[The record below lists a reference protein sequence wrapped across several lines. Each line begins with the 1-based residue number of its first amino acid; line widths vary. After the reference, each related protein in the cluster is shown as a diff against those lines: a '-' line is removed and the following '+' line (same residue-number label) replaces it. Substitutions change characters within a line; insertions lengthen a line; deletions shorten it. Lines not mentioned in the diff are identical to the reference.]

1 MIKRESELQRNLS
14 KKEEKL
20 RDNEISTKIDALGR
34 QEDEDIG
41 PAAATEDVTNS
52 TIGGA
57 TLGASLNVR

>member
-1 MIKRESELQRNLS
+1 MIKRESELQRYLS

-20 RDNEISTKIDALGR
+20 RDNEISSKIDDLWR

-52 TIGGA
+52 TIGGGA
-57 TLGASLNVR
+57 TLGT